1 LTHSSKFS
9 DEEAVTDEDTF
20 PDAITLIEFPF
31 FLNNFKP
38 KLWDCGTATI
48 ERKKKTKIQYRNQY
62 SNNNESKQQK
72 HSKSKLE
79 KTF

>member
-9 DEEAVTDEDTF
+9 DEAAVTDEDTF

-38 KLWDCGTATI
+38 KLWDCGTATR
-48 ERKKKTKIQYRNQY
+48 ERRKTK
-62 SNNNESKQQK
+62 NN
-72 HSKSKLE
+72 
-79 KTF
+79 F

>member
-9 DEEAVTDEDTF
+9 DEAVVTDEDTF

-38 KLWDCGTATI
+38 KLWDCGTATR
-48 ERKKKTKIQYRNQY
+48 ERRKQKTIF
-62 SNNNESKQQK
+62 S
-72 HSKSKLE
+72 
-79 KTF
+79 